1 MAWRQQ
7 GSTGSNNIPLGT
19 RRRFGG
25 DNPQDNHD
33 SGYGSSK
40 ADNGEGVYKRGRSP
54 VRGEESKAPLMR
66 NYTNG
71 VMQMKLVLMDR
82 DVARREIAGAMRQ
95 RTRQQVLWA
104 FPLPS
109 WPI

>member
-25 DNPQDNHD
+25 DNSQDNLD
-33 SGYGSSK
+33 SGYGSSRP
-40 ADNGEGVYKRGRSP
+40 DNGDGAYKRGRSP
-54 VRGEESKAPLMR
+54 VKGEHPESPLAHKH
-66 NYTNG
+66 TNRAI
-71 VMQMKLVLMDR
+71 QMKLALMDR
-82 DVARREIAGAMRQ
+82 DVARREIAGAMPR
-95 RTRQQVLWA
+95 RTKQLASWA
-104 FPLPS
+104 FQLPS